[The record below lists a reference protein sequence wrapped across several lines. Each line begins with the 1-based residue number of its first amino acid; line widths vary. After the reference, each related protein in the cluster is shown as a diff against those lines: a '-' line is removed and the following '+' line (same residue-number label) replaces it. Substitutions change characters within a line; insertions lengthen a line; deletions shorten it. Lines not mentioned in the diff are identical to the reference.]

1 MSRSSMLK
9 VSIRKNLNSKL
20 VVKGDRKSSELQ
32 NKFLQRINYPNF
44 ARFSLSYLMRT
55 VSGEELSV

>member
-1 MSRSSMLK
+1 MLK